1 MIDLYNTRQLIAA
14 VQGIDPRPSFLA
26 GRYFPTND
34 ATDIFS
40 TEKVLVEYRKGQR
53 GLAPFTGRNGAPV
66 VIGRAGQEMREY
78 TPPTVAPARILTV
91 DDVAKRGFGEALMP
105 SISPEARADYL
116 ALADMEELDGYITRR
131 EEAMAAEVLL
141 TNGCTM
147 KAVTDDLGVTVEDE
161 LRFYS
166 EESNPAVMA
175 FDTSWDNPKAPILK
189 YLGNMARYLTSRGL
203 PASDLVCAPDV
214 ADAIVNNE
222 GVQKLLDN
230 RRVAIGEAAPKL
242 EASGASVM
250 CQLNVYGRMID
261 VISYDET
268 YTDESGAVRQYIPAG
283 KVVMTAP
290 GSGRKLYGA
299 VTQLGDDKN
308 MHTYFGR
315 RVPRVTANQEDNL
328 RKLTVTSR
336 PLLIPADVNPF
347 VSGTAIFEA
356 GE

>member
-1 MIDLYNTRQLIAA
+1 M
-14 VQGIDPRPSFLA
+14 
-26 GRYFPTND
+26 
-34 ATDIFS
+34 
-40 TEKVLVEYRKGQR
+40 
-53 GLAPFTGRNGAPV
+53 
-66 VIGRAGQEMREY
+66 
-78 TPPTVAPARILTV
+78 
-91 DDVAKRGFGEALMP
+91 
-105 SISPEARADYL
+105 
-116 ALADMEELDGYITRR
+116 
-131 EEAMAAEVLL
+131 LL

-214 ADAIVNNE
+214 ADALVNNE